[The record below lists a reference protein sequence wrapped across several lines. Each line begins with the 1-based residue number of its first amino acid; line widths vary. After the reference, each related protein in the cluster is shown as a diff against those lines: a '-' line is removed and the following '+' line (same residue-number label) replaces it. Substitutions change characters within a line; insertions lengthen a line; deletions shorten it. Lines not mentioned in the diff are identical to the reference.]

1 MEVSWL
7 VIGELAGHVEGLD
20 EVAKVLGHEAL
31 GEHLPD
37 GLPLVAHHARPLV
50 NDLALLLVLLLHLRE
65 IPSIVNPSYIY
76 IDILISRQRRR
87 KLPALWS
94 IGSIEPQ

>member
-1 MEVSWL
+1 MEVSRL

-31 GEHLPD
+31 SEHLPD

-50 NDLALLLVLLLHLRE
+50 NDLALLLVLLPHLKE
-65 IPSIVNPSYIY
+65 IPSIVNPTYILY
-76 IDILISRQRRR
+76 RYLDLETETQKVACIVEHWQH
-87 KLPALWS
+87 
-94 IGSIEPQ
+94 